1 MAKKLS
7 EKALIKK
14 LNTMSQEELV
24 QLISELFKTN
34 RDVEAKLNY
43 KMLGEDY
50 IAPLLEKNM
59 KQLEKLFFSTS
70 ALRNG
75 FSLEK
80 AESVL
85 LNFAKICYGSKWYG
99 ELALYFAVSASEYIE
114 ACGDMYQKFYN
125 ALIDAYRDAIFVVC
139 EDEAL
144 YKLWQKKIEYV
155 FYICSQLQWDI
166 CEEVSELFF
175 SIPWIEE
182 D

>member
-7 EKALIKK
+7 EKALVKK

-70 ALRNG
+70 ASRNG

-80 AESVL
+80 AESV
-85 LNFAKICYGSKWYG
+85 
-99 ELALYFAVSASEYIE
+99 
-114 ACGDMYQKFYN
+114 
-125 ALIDAYRDAIFVVC
+125 
-139 EDEAL
+139 
-144 YKLWQKKIEYV
+144 
-155 FYICSQLQWDI
+155 
-166 CEEVSELFF
+166 
-175 SIPWIEE
+175 
-182 D
+182 